1 MNILSYVLSQN
12 SFLCVNIRN
21 DIQVEEEEV
30 SIKIE
35 VTMETTKEV
44 TTIITQEGDTINITE
59 ITIIIIVMTVAEVII
74 TIIVVI
80 TKTQV
85 MRILM
90 DQMLHG

>member
-1 MNILSYVLSQN
+1 MSQN

-35 VTMETTKEV
+35 VTMETTIEV
-44 TTIITQEGDTINITE
+44 TTIITQEEDTINITE

>member
-1 MNILSYVLSQN
+1 MSQN

-44 TTIITQEGDTINITE
+44 TTIITQEEDTINITE
-59 ITIIIIVMTVAEVII
+59 IRIIIIVMTVAEVII

>member
-1 MNILSYVLSQN
+1 MSQN

-44 TTIITQEGDTINITE
+44 TTIITQEEDTINITE

-80 TKTQV
+80 TKTRV